1 MIDARSLSLY
11 LIRAVGGFAL
21 AKFMTRKQLR
31 KDIMGPRGLS
41 HLPYDQREHGKDVK
55 VIERVINK
63 AIRDKEGQYKQTF
76 YHISTPR
83 IAEMGL
89 PELVAIYFI
98 VVETFENLC

>member
-1 MIDARSLSLY
+1 MARTFTSG
-11 LIRAVGGFAL
+11 VGGWVKPIPKNWARL
-21 AKFMTRKQLR
+21 TRKQLR